1 MAIILALG
9 RLREEGCLV
18 VGLRLELEWGIERA
32 SPSQPYYK
40 VITCLIEGFGNIWG
54 IFRVSSS
61 SKLCFLYKEALSE
74 ATEFGRTCQNQ
85 VNDLPHFNFSIMSI
99 THLDDRACATV
110 HVWGENRGKLWI
122 SSVSAVWVL
131 GVKCRSSDLKASS
144 LIHSVAHLLLHL
156 WGRVSA
162 AQTDLELTTQP
173 TVTQAPHTPI
183 SIFPGLGLQ
192 CWAAVLSYLCP

>member
-85 VNDLPHFNFSIMSI
+85 VMTCP
-99 THLDDRACATV
+99 T
-110 HVWGENRGKLWI
+110 
-122 SSVSAVWVL
+122 
-131 GVKCRSSDLKASS
+131 
-144 LIHSVAHLLLHL
+144 LIFL
-156 WGRVSA
+156 
-162 AQTDLELTTQP
+162 
-173 TVTQAPHTPI
+173 
-183 SIFPGLGLQ
+183 
-192 CWAAVLSYLCP
+192 

>member
-110 HVWGENRGKLWI
+110 HVWGENRGKL
-122 SSVSAVWVL
+122 
-131 GVKCRSSDLKASS
+131 
-144 LIHSVAHLLLHL
+144 
-156 WGRVSA
+156 
-162 AQTDLELTTQP
+162 
-173 TVTQAPHTPI
+173 
-183 SIFPGLGLQ
+183 
-192 CWAAVLSYLCP
+192 